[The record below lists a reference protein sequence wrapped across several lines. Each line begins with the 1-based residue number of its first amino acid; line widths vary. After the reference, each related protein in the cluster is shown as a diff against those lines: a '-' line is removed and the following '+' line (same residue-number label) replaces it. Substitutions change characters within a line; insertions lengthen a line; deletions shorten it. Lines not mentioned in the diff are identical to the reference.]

1 MDKELVRPPKEL
13 VRPPK
18 ELVQPDELVET
29 ILTPDEEINIESV
42 LESNSTLELLM
53 NKSQYNKIFKGN
65 STKMKE
71 TQKYFENVK
80 KHKKE
85 ILEMVKYL
93 LNRPDET
100 ITRDIDNAFASFT
113 RTCIDHLETI
123 AEEEEDEDEP
133 MEMADD
139 MMFGTIDPPPSK
151 SFWGTTIKKYN

>member
-1 MDKELVRPPKEL
+1 MDKELVQPE
-13 VRPPK
+13 
-18 ELVQPDELVET
+18 ELVQPTTMTEEVEEK
-29 ILTPDEEINIESV
+29 IDIENI

-65 STKMKE
+65 STKMKD

-100 ITRDIDNAFASFT
+100 ITRNIDNAFTSFAK
-113 RTCIDHLETI
+113 TCIEHLETI
-123 AEEEEDEDEP
+123 EEEEDEDESI
-133 MEMADD
+133 EMADD
-139 MMFGTIDPPPSK
+139 MMFGTIDPPHENSK